1 MKQCQICKADKS
13 ESEFGNNKTK
23 FDGLQSYCKS
33 CSRAKDKKCYSTN
46 PDRARKI
53 RDRERSTRVSNR
65 QWLMTLLVGKSC
77 IDCGMSNVVCLD
89 YDHVRGTKYK
99 SVSRMKGQSQK
110 RILAEIAKC
119 DVRCSNCHRIRHAK
133 ENNWIIDL

>member
-1 MKQCQICKADKS
+1 
-13 ESEFGNNKTK
+13 
-23 FDGLQSYCKS
+23 
-33 CSRAKDKKCYSTN
+33 
-46 PDRARKI
+46 
-53 RDRERSTRVSNR
+53 
-65 QWLMTLLVGKSC
+65 MTLLVGKSC

-133 ENNWIIDL
+133 ENNWIIDT